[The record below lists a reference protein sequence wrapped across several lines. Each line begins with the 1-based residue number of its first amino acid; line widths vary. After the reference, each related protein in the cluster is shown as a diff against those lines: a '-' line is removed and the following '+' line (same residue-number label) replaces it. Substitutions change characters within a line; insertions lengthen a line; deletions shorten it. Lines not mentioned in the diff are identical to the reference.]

1 MTTKNSLPSLQPQGL
16 RKLRAY
22 QLARQLAHL
31 IYDLTEHFP
40 KREFRL
46 IGQMKEASVS
56 AYANIAEGYG
66 RSVPGDYARFCEVAR
81 GSLAELGSYLEF
93 CRERNLLTLPD
104 AQPIYELY
112 NHAWN
117 TLGALIRSLSQKNA
131 EGTWERALREETIP
145 YSPDFGSTRF
155 DSASF
160 PPSQL
165 TSPPEDDT
173 HD

>member
-1 MTTKNSLPSLQPQGL
+1 MTTPNSLSPLQPQGL
-16 RKLRAY
+16 RSLRAY

-31 IYDLTEHFP
+31 IYDLTERFP

-56 AYANIAEGYG
+56 TYANIAEGYG
-66 RSVPGDYARFCEVAR
+66 RSTASDYARFCEVAR

-93 CRERNLLTLPD
+93 CRERNLLAVSD
-104 AQPIYELY
+104 AQPAYELY
-112 NHAWN
+112 NYTWN

-131 EGTWERALREETIP
+131 EGTWERALREETVP
-145 YSPDFGSTRF
+145 YIPDFGSTRF

-165 TSPPEDDT
+165 TNPPQADLS
-173 HD
+173 

>member
-1 MTTKNSLPSLQPQGL
+1 MTTNSLPPLLPHGL

-66 RSVPGDYARFCEVAR
+66 RSVPGDYARFCEMAR

-104 AQPIYELY
+104 AQLTYELY

-117 TLGALIRSLSQKNA
+117 TLGALIRSLGQKSTK
-131 EGTWERALREETIP
+131 GTWERALREETVL
-145 YSPDFGSTRF
+145 YDSDFSSTLF
-155 DSASF
+155 DPSSS

-165 TSPPEDDT
+165 TTPPEDDP